1 MDFLVLIVIIII
13 TGSAIFCGIEA
24 ALFSISLSRA
34 KALLEQKKRGA
45 ASLVAIKS
53 NISRPITVVV
63 ILGNIFSIAGSIVV
77 GVVADNVL
85 NSAAI
90 GVASAVITFLMT
102 TVGEIV
108 PKSIGQH
115 YAASISLTVAPLILW
130 FTKLFFPIVWAIEFL
145 TKPFIRVQK
154 VVSEE
159 EIRILSQLGHLEGS
173 IEEDEKEMIQKVFL
187 LNDLR
192 AKDIMTPRVA
202 MEALRDDRTLEE
214 VTDKIH
220 SSIHSRLPVYAR
232 NYDKIIGIAHQRELL
247 RALCTGEREKLI
259 REFAREVVFV
269 TEDMRADKLIPLFQ
283 KQKVHLAIVQDEFGG
298 TSGIVTLED
307 VLEQLV
313 GEIVDE
319 KDKYEDLRL
328 KARERLLKQ

>member
-102 TVGEIV
+102 TVGR
-108 PKSIGQH
+108 S
-115 YAASISLTVAPLILW
+115 
-130 FTKLFFPIVWAIEFL
+130 
-145 TKPFIRVQK
+145 
-154 VVSEE
+154 
-159 EIRILSQLGHLEGS
+159 
-173 IEEDEKEMIQKVFL
+173 
-187 LNDLR
+187 
-192 AKDIMTPRVA
+192 
-202 MEALRDDRTLEE
+202 
-214 VTDKIH
+214 
-220 SSIHSRLPVYAR
+220 
-232 NYDKIIGIAHQRELL
+232 
-247 RALCTGEREKLI
+247 
-259 REFAREVVFV
+259 
-269 TEDMRADKLIPLFQ
+269 
-283 KQKVHLAIVQDEFGG
+283 
-298 TSGIVTLED
+298 
-307 VLEQLV
+307 
-313 GEIVDE
+313 
-319 KDKYEDLRL
+319 
-328 KARERLLKQ
+328 